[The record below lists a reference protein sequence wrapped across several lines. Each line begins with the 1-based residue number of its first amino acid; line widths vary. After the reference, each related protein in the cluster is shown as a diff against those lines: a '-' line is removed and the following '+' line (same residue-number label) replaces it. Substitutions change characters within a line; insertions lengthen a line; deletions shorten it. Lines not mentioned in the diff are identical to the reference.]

1 MQESAVE
8 ILWVFQLGS
17 MRFLWPESVTMNH
30 GSTHIMLAAE
40 LWPTSAFSLV
50 LFSENYLLQTM
61 PHSETSEENL
71 LYPLVQQ

>member
-1 MQESAVE
+1 
-8 ILWVFQLGS
+8 
-17 MRFLWPESVTMNH
+17 MNH

-50 LFSENYLLQTM
+50 LFSENYLLQTV